1 MMDIGLMIRLM
12 GMVCL

>member
-1 MMDIGLMIRLM
+1 MMDIGLMIRQM